1 MLLVTILISD
11 QTRPPAKAISDLSAS
26 SLDLATPGC
35 GRTENT
41 AGQKS
46 EESQVILLM
55 SRAICNTDQKPQKC
69 CCHNITPTCLN
80 IHDKLC
86 PSTSIS
92 WVYRSV

>member
-41 AGQKS
+41 AGQ
-46 EESQVILLM
+46 ESQVILLM
-55 SRAICNTDQKPQKC
+55 SRAICNLQYGSETTKMLLSQYPAHMSK
-69 CCHNITPTCLN
+69 H
-80 IHDKLC
+80 
-86 PSTSIS
+86 S
-92 WVYRSV
+92 R